1 LAWDKPPSD
10 STGTDTTLGIPHAV
24 EIRISR
30 CPHWTPAVVS
40 NVFTHEDHYETALID
55 LINKKRAGE
64 PIAKKERPAAG
75 IVVNLMDALRASL
88 SEAGPAKATKRSK
101 KSTGQKEML
110 LPIEGKKPK
119 EAAAKKTAT
128 RPSGSRPDSQRKPG
142 PSRLSEKVSFAG
154 TKNRSARV
162 FWPPRSRRP
171 RSFPARSSGR
181 A

>member
-1 LAWDKPPSD
+1 LAWDKSPSD

-75 IVVNLMDALRASL
+75 NVVNLMDALRASL

-128 RPSGSRPDSQRKPG
+128 RPQRK
-142 PSRLSEKVSFAG
+142 
-154 TKNRSARV
+154 SA
-162 FWPPRSRRP
+162 
-171 RSFPARSSGR
+171 
-181 A
+181 